1 MKLELKHLAPYLPYG
16 LKMQAKHTNLEYST
30 MTLCDKTGLS
40 NIGISDVID
49 DIECF
54 KPILRPLSDLTKQQE
69 ADICEYSDIERVV
82 FSGNPSTLY
91 FTNTE
96 EKTYLDDYLDTL
108 NYLFKNHF
116 DVFGLIPNG
125 LAIDINTL

>member
-16 LKMQAKHTNLEYST
+16 LKMQVKHSSLEYSV

-54 KPILRPLSDLTKQQE
+54 KPILRHLSDLTENEIRIMKNEFGCSYSKQE
-69 ADICEYSDIERVV
+69 GLHFYYYEIGV
-82 FSGNPSTLY
+82 N
-91 FTNTE
+91 
-96 EKTYLDDYLDTL
+96 DYLESGYDATNKL
-108 NYLFKNHF
+108 LEWHF
-116 DVFGLIPNG
+116 DVFELIPKG
-125 LAIDINTL
+125 LAIDINIL